1 MQPGDGAPK
10 PASRTR
16 AASEARCLAMFLTR
30 LGDAA
35 LPGSKTE
42 HGQALR
48 AEMVSLTLCSRFP
61 LKQGF

>member
-1 MQPGDGAPK
+1 
-10 PASRTR
+10 
-16 AASEARCLAMFLTR
+16 MFLTR
-30 LGDAA
+30 LGGTA
-35 LPGSKTE
+35 LPASQTE